1 MEEVKESLED
11 AKKRIVEENKVK
23 EELRIEKL
31 KKIPVKDETYVS
43 FIEELKA
50 TIVEGEFSSRWE
62 LLQCYHEV
70 GKMLID
76 FQSQRDVPITRI
88 AEDLQA
94 PKSAQHLQ
102 RCVLF
107 YKKFPELDKLP
118 DGKAISWHK
127 VVNKYLFKGGQ
138 KEKEKALE
146 VVDWI
151 ICPFCQAHFNPASAR
166 KDKDVS

>member
-1 MEEVKESLED
+1 MDNKEILED
-11 AKKRIVEENKVK
+11 AKKRIIEENKVK
-23 EELRIEKL
+23 EELRVAKI
-31 KKIPVKDETYVS
+31 KKNPVKDETYVS

-50 TIVEGEFSSRWE
+50 AIVEGEFASRWE
-62 LLQCYHEV
+62 LLRCYHEV

-88 AEDLQA
+88 AEDLEA

-107 YKKFPELDKLP
+107 YKKFPDLEKLP

-127 VVNKYLFKGGQ
+127 VVNKYLFKGT
-138 KEKEKALE
+138 KVSKEKAVE

-151 ICPFCQAHFNPASAR
+151 ICPFCSAHFNPVTAR
-166 KDKDVS
+166 KDKE